1 LGTGNKARIR
11 FASASFFSIRDS
23 AASLEFCL
31 KKKPAHVRWL
41 YSYFDHQVELA
52 GIEPASKQGSLRL
65 STCLSYDWIFD
76 RFLSISTL
84 ITAYLLD
91 LG

>member
-1 LGTGNKARIR
+1 MARHLLL
-11 FASASFFSIRDS
+11 FSGANLNIISKSKLRTFVYRKS
-23 AASLEFCL
+23 QRSCAGFVLLC
-31 KKKPAHVRWL
+31 
-41 YSYFDHQVELA
+41 DHQVELA

-76 RFLSISTL
+76 RSLSISTL
-84 ITAYLLD
+84 ITTYLLD